1 LAVLNIENYNTAFCF
16 TWASNLVS
24 DNEERAKA
32 EGVREQVLRK
42 RDGTE
47 RKEVAGD
54 WRRLHNEQLRGL

>member
-1 LAVLNIENYNTAFCF
+1 
-16 TWASNLVS
+16 LVS
-24 DNEERAKA
+24 DNEERAQA

-42 RDGTE
+42 RGGTE